1 MKKSIKAI
9 LACNNLGYIGKEN
22 KIMWRCSDD
31 FAHFKKMTMGST
43 LLVGYNTASELPPL
57 KGRTVIVDDRKNYYD
72 EHGEGDIWCIGGK
85 KTYEKYAE
93 FFTELHISHI
103 NDDSIGDVMMP
114 DFRNLNPNCKIFH
127 YYFDT
132 NEKKLDFG
140 APFVPTINPW
150 AGSQGTN
157 CD

>member
-1 MKKSIKAI
+1 MRSI
-9 LACNNLGYIGKEN
+9 LAVNNLGYIGKEN
-22 KIMWRCSDD
+22 KIMWRSSDD

-43 LLVGYNTASELPPL
+43 LLVGYKTASELPPL
-57 KGRTVIVDDRKNYYD
+57 KGRTVIVDDRTHYS
-72 EHGEGDIWCIGGK
+72 GERGDDHIWCIGGK

-103 NDDSIGDVMMP
+103 DDDSIGDVMMP

-132 NEKKLDFG
+132 NDKKLDFG
-140 APFVPTINPW
+140 IPFVPKINPW
-150 AGSQGTN
+150 VGAQGTN